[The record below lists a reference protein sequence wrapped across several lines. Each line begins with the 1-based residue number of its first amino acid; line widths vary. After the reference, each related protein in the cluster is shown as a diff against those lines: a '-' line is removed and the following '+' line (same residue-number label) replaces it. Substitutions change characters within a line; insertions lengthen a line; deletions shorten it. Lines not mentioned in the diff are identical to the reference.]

1 MVKYKPNINS
11 TAIIIVSYFV
21 FALCSISCAKKPP
34 SEQIVVEVNNYTL
47 TTEEFNKLFSD
58 ANISGDTKKSRKE
71 FLNNLVIRKLI
82 LQEAEHEGLN
92 KKKEFLKSIEE
103 FWEESLLRNVIDKK
117 TLEIYSTITVTEEE
131 IQDAFNKWVDQNLEN
146 TKTVDEMRD
155 FIHEQLLR
163 VKQSL
168 AFNAWIQDLKS
179 EAEITIDKKAIGIE

>member
-34 SEQIVVEVNNYTL
+34 SEQVVVEVNNYTL

-131 IQDAFNKWVDQNLEN
+131 IQDAFNKWVDQNPEN